1 MELHIHLEGRSDLA
15 RQIYRQIRAAI
26 ASGRLKRGDRLP
38 PTRELAQRLD
48 VSRNTVALAFE
59 WLVAEGLL
67 SGRTGAGTF
76 VESDPAARGN
86 RRSSGAP
93 IRTRAVWNDLATL
106 GRRGPAPPY
115 DFGVGMPDAR
125 LFPFDD
131 WRRLQARHLSESVLS
146 ADYGDPAG
154 HPKLREMIA
163 RHVAVARGVI
173 SRAEDVIVT
182 NGAQQAIDLIARVL
196 LEPNAQV
203 AVEEPGYP
211 PPRMLF
217 ESLGAR
223 VTGVPVDDNGLDVA
237 ALPDSARLVYV
248 TPSHQFPLGMP
259 MSHTRRRALLDWAE
273 RRNAVIIEDD
283 YDSEFRFGGRPLE
296 TLQASDRKGRVIYTG
311 SFSKTML
318 PAFRLGFLIA
328 PEPLQKALTTAN
340 FVAGWHAAWPTQ
352 AALAAFM
359 EKGLFARHVRKMR
372 REYAARHDRIVRT
385 LTRDFARWLTPVVA
399 ETGMHVC
406 AMVRS
411 GSVRR
416 EGEIASRAQAAGV
429 VFDRLSRYCLN
440 DPARAGL
447 VLGYGAM
454 PLAKIDEGLRRLRP
468 TVSPAVTPGPAN
480 TATDPLW
487 PATPPP
493 QSGDPSPTTRLRMTR
508 WRGCGLRDRGHSYE

>member
-1 MELHIHLEGRSDLA
+1 MELHVRLEGRGDLA

-76 VESDPAARGN
+76 VESDPAARAG
-86 RRSSGAP
+86 RKPATAK
-93 IRTRAVWNDLATL
+93 IRHRLIWDDITLL

-115 DFGVGMPDAR
+115 DFGAGMPDTR
-125 LFPFDD
+125 LFPFDT
-131 WRRLQARHLSESVLS
+131 WRRLQARQLRASMMS
-146 ADYGDPAG
+146 AEYGDPAG
-154 HPKLREMIA
+154 HPKLREAIA
-163 RHVAVARGVI
+163 AHVAVARGVI
-173 SRAEDVIVT
+173 CRAEDVIVT
-182 NGAQQAIDLIARVL
+182 NGAQQAFDLIARVL
-196 LEPNAQV
+196 LEPNAHV

-217 ESLGAR
+217 ESLGAN
-223 VTGVPVDDNGLDVA
+223 VTGVPVDDAGLDVA
-237 ALPDSARLVYV
+237 ALPDQARLVYV

-259 MSHTRRRALLDWAE
+259 MSHARRQALLEWAD

-296 TLQASDRKGRVIYTG
+296 TLQASDRSGRVIYVG

-328 PEPLQKALTTAN
+328 PEPLQKLLQAAN

-372 REYAARHDRIVRT
+372 REYAARHDRIVST

-399 ETGMHVC
+399 TAGMHVC
-406 AMVRS
+406 ATLRS
-411 GSVRR
+411 QSVRR
-416 EGEIASRAQAAGV
+416 EGEIATRARDAGV
-429 VFDRLSRYCLN
+429 GLDRLSTYCRAA
-440 DPARAGL
+440 DRAGF
-447 VLGYGAM
+447 VLGYGSIPA
-454 PLAKIDEGLRRLRP
+454 AKIDEGLRRLR
-468 TVSPAVTPGPAN
+468 SCLA
-480 TATDPLW
+480 
-487 PATPPP
+487 
-493 QSGDPSPTTRLRMTR
+493 R
-508 WRGCGLRDRGHSYE
+508 